1 MRIKEVL
8 LEKGMSAKELAAAC
22 GLSEMGMS
30 NIMTGKSQ
38 PNANTIVRIAQALNV
53 SCGELFDD
61 YQAES
66 KANRIVCPKC
76 GCEMKIKVE

>member
-8 LEKGMSAKELAAAC
+8 SEKGMSAKELAAAC

-53 SCGELFDD
+53 PCGELFDD
-61 YQAES
+61 YHAED
-66 KANRIVCPKC
+66 KDNRIICPKC
-76 GCEMKIKVE
+76 GYEMKIKVE

>member
-8 LEKGMSAKELAAAC
+8 SEKGMSAKELAAAC

-38 PNANTIVRIAQALNV
+38 PNANTIIRIAQALNV

-66 KANRIVCPKC
+66 NYSRLICPKC
-76 GCEMKIKVE
+76 GYEMKIKAE